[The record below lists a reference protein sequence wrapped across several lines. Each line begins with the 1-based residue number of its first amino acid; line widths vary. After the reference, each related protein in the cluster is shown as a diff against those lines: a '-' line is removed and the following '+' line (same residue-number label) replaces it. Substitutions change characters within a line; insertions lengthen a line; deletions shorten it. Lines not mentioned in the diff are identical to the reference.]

1 MNIVIEIV
9 SGLTIGCI
17 YGLVA
22 IGFSMIFRAMGLV
35 NFAQGDFMMLGG
47 FMGYTC
53 LSIAP
58 QMPFPLVVLAAM
70 LIVGVF
76 GYVIERIAFRP
87 AVERNASQI
96 YLVLLTL
103 GIGIVLANAARLIWG
118 ANPLVYKIPLAH
130 DIVQIGGYPLPK
142 AYFYIVGFMTLLMI
156 ALHWFF
162 NRTWTGLSLR
172 AAAQDGGTA
181 ALLGVDN
188 ARASSLAFGLASAI
202 GAAAGVLYAPLFF
215 VAFDMGVVGL
225 KAFAAAAIGTL
236 GSVPGAVVGGL
247 MIGVIETIGGQ
258 RIGAEFQDSLAF
270 GAMILVLMFRPNGLF
285 AVSRSGRATVVEERL
300 NVVRRRRPAPAATPV
315 TEIKEPA
322 ARAESAALSGGW
334 LAFAVIMI
342 PFWVLPPL
350 LGDFALYMAA
360 IVAVFATAALGL
372 QVMVGLAGQLS
383 LGHAAFLGIGAYVS
397 VLLQKHYGLPFAA
410 TALAGTAAA
419 ALAGLLMAQL
429 IRLSGVYFKIATFG
443 FGIIVYQIL
452 TNWSSVTG
460 GFAGLIGIPP
470 IRLFGYAV
478 RDKLSLFLL
487 SAAFLTVVYVLL
499 LRLTDGRIGRA
510 FRALGQNEVAARSIG
525 IPIVRYK
532 MSVITIGCAA
542 AGFAGTLIPHIYN
555 FLNPEEFTWLQS
567 LVVLIMIT
575 VGGLGSL
582 PGAVIGAAI
591 LLVTPEYLRAL
602 AEYKMLGYGILLIAS
617 MVFLPRG
624 VTGAISSLI
633 GRLSAQRAA

>member
-1 MNIVIEIV
+1 MNLVIEIV

-35 NFAQGDFMMLGG
+35 NFAQGDLMMLGG

-53 LSIAP
+53 LSVAP
-58 QMPFPLVVLAAM
+58 QMPFPLVVLVAM
-70 LIVGVF
+70 LLVGAF

-118 ANPLVYKIPLAH
+118 ANPVVYKIPLAH
-130 DIVQIGGYPLPK
+130 DVVQFGGYPLPK
-142 AYFYIVGFMTLLMI
+142 VYFYIVGFMTLLMI

-247 MIGVIETIGGQ
+247 IIGLIETIGGQ

-270 GAMILVLMFRPNGLF
+270 GAMILVLMLRPNGLF
-285 AVSRSGRATVVEERL
+285 AVSRSGRAAVIEERL
-300 NVVRRRRPAPAATPV
+300 NVARLRRPVPAATPV
-315 TEIKEPA
+315 EVKEPVV
-322 ARAESAALSGGW
+322 RTESAASSGGW
-334 LAFAVIMI
+334 TAFAAVMA
-342 PFWVLPPL
+342 PFWILPPL
-350 LGDFALYMAA
+350 FGDFALYMAA
-360 IVAVFATAALGL
+360 IVAVSATAALGL

-410 TALAGTAAA
+410 AAPAGTAAA

-443 FGIIVYQIL
+443 FGVIVYQIL
-452 TNWSSVTG
+452 TNWTSVTG
-460 GFAGLIGIPP
+460 GFTGIIGIPP
-470 IRLFGYAV
+470 IRFFGYTVAD
-478 RDKLSLFLL
+478 RLSLFIL
-487 SAAFLTVVYVLL
+487 ATAFLTIIYVLL

-532 MSVITIGCAA
+532 MSVITIGCAV
-542 AGFAGTLIPHIYN
+542 AGFAGTLVPHIYN

-602 AEYKMLGYGILLIAS
+602 AEYKMLGYGVLLIAS

-624 VTGAISSLI
+624 ITGAVASLV
-633 GRLSAQRAA
+633 GRVTTQKTP

>member
-1 MNIVIEIV
+1 MNVVIELV

-35 NFAQGDFMMLGG
+35 NFAQGDLMMLGG

-58 QMPFPLVVLAAM
+58 QAPFPLVILFAM
-70 LIVGVF
+70 LVVGAF
-76 GYVIERIAFRP
+76 GYVVERVAFRP

-118 ANPLVYKIPLAH
+118 ANPIVYKIPLAH
-130 DIVQIGGYPLPK
+130 DVVQIGGYPLPK

-172 AAAQDGGTA
+172 AAAQDAGTA

-247 MIGVIETIGGQ
+247 LIGVIETIGGQ

-285 AVSRSGRATVVEERL
+285 AVSRSGRAAVVEERL
-300 NVVRRRRPAPAATPV
+300 NAVPRRRPAPAAAPS
-315 TEIKEPA
+315 EIKEPVV
-322 ARAESAALSGGW
+322 RQENAALSSNW
-334 LAFAVIMI
+334 IVFFIVMI

-350 LGDFALYMAA
+350 LGDFALYMGA
-360 IVAVFATAALGL
+360 IVAVYATAALGL

-383 LGHAAFLGIGAYVS
+383 LGHAAFLGVGAYVS
-397 VLLQKHYGLPFAA
+397 VLMQKHFGLPFAV

-419 ALAGLLMAQL
+419 ALTGLLMAQL

-452 TNWSSVTG
+452 TNWSAMTG

-470 IRLFGYAV
+470 IRFFGYAV

-487 SAAFLTVVYVLL
+487 AAAFLTIIYVLL

-542 AGFAGTLIPHIYN
+542 AGFAGTLIPHLYN

-582 PGAVIGAAI
+582 PGAVVGAAI
-591 LLVTPEYLRAL
+591 LLVIPEYLRAL
-602 AEYKMLGYGILLIAS
+602 AEYKMLGYGVLLIAS

-624 VTGAISSLI
+624 ITGGIASLVGRFI
-633 GRLSAQRAA
+633 GRKPA

>member
-1 MNIVIEIV
+1 MNFVIEIV

-35 NFAQGDFMMLGG
+35 NFAQGDLMMLGG

-53 LSIAP
+53 LSLVP
-58 QMPFPLVVLAAM
+58 QMPFPLVVIAAM
-70 LIVGVF
+70 LIVGAF
-76 GYVIERIAFRP
+76 GYVVERVAFRP

-118 ANPLVYKIPLAH
+118 ANPVVYKIPLAH
-130 DIVQIGGYPLPK
+130 DVVQIGGYPLPK
-142 AYFYIVGFMTLLMI
+142 VYFYIVGFMTLLMI
-156 ALHWFF
+156 VLHWFF
-162 NRTWTGLSLR
+162 NRTWTGLTLR

-181 ALLGVDN
+181 ALFGVDN

-236 GSVPGAVVGGL
+236 GSVPGAVIGGL
-247 MIGVIETIGGQ
+247 IVGVIETIGGQ

-285 AVSRSGRATVVEERL
+285 AVSRSGRAAVVEERL
-300 NVVRRRRPAPAATPV
+300 NTVPRHRPAPAATPV
-315 TEIKEPA
+315 EDTKPVV
-322 ARAESAALSGGW
+322 RAQSPTFAGGW
-334 LAFAVIMI
+334 AAFAVVMI
-342 PFWVLPPL
+342 PFWILPPL
-350 LGDFALYMAA
+350 FGDFALYMGA
-360 IVAVFATAALGL
+360 IVAVYATAALGL

-383 LGHAAFLGIGAYVS
+383 LGHAAFLGVGAYVS
-397 VLLQKHYGLPFAA
+397 VLLQKHFGLPFAA

-443 FGIIVYQIL
+443 FGVIVYQIL
-452 TNWSSVTG
+452 TNWSTLTG

-470 IRLFGYAV
+470 IRFFGYAL

-487 SAAFLTVVYVLL
+487 AVAFLTIVYVLL

-532 MSVITIGCAA
+532 MAVITIGCAA
-542 AGFAGTLIPHIYN
+542 AGFAGTLIPHLYN

-582 PGAVIGAAI
+582 PGAVVGAAI
-591 LLVTPEYLRAL
+591 LLVIPEYLRAL
-602 AEYKMLGYGILLIAS
+602 AEYKMLGYGVLLIAS

-624 VTGAISSLI
+624 ITGAVAQLI
-633 GRLSAQRAA
+633 ERFMARKPS

>member
-1 MNIVIEIV
+1 MNVVIEIV

-17 YGLVA
+17 YSLVA

-35 NFAQGDFMMLGG
+35 NFAQGDLMMLGG

-53 LSIAP
+53 LSIVP
-58 QMPFPLVVLAAM
+58 QMPFVLVVLIAM
-70 LIVGVF
+70 MIVGAF
-76 GYVIERIAFRP
+76 GYIIERVAFRP

-118 ANPLVYKIPLAH
+118 ANPVVYRIPLAH
-130 DIVQIGGYPLPK
+130 DIVQLGGYPLPK
-142 AYFYIVGFMTLLMI
+142 VYFYIIGFMSLLMI

-162 NRTWTGLSLR
+162 SGTWTGLSMR

-188 ARASSLAFGLASAI
+188 ARASSLAFGIAAAI

-236 GSVPGAVVGGL
+236 GSVPGAVIGGL
-247 MIGVIETIGGQ
+247 LIGLIETIGGQ

-270 GAMILVLMFRPNGLF
+270 GTMILVLMFRPNGLF
-285 AVSRSGRATVVEERL
+285 AVSRSGRAAVVEERL
-300 NVVRRRRPAPAATPV
+300 RAEPRRRPAPAATPA
-315 TEIKEPA
+315 EIKEPTV
-322 ARAESAALSGGW
+322 RIESAAMSGGW
-334 LAFAVIMI
+334 LAFAAVMI

-350 LGDFALYMAA
+350 LGDFALYMGS
-360 IVAVFATAALGL
+360 IVAVYATAAIGL
-372 QVMVGLAGQLS
+372 QVVVGLAGQLS
-383 LGHAAFLGIGAYVS
+383 LGHAAFLGVGAYVS
-397 VLLQKHYGLPFAA
+397 VVLQKLYGLPFGA

-419 ALAGLLMAQL
+419 ALTGLLMAQL

-460 GFAGLIGIPP
+460 GFAGVIGIPP
-470 IRLFGYAV
+470 IRFFGHTV
-478 RDKLSLFLL
+478 HDKLALFLL
-487 SAAFLTVVYVLL
+487 AATFLTLVYILL

-510 FRALGQNEVAARSIG
+510 FRALGQNEIAARSIG

-532 MSVITIGCAA
+532 MSVITIGCAV
-542 AGFAGTLIPHIYN
+542 AGFSGTLIPHIYN

-567 LVVLIMIT
+567 LVLLIMIT

-582 PGAVIGAAI
+582 PGAVIGTVI
-591 LLVTPEYLRAL
+591 LLVIPEYLRAL

-617 MVFLPRG
+617 MIFLPRG
-624 VTGAISSLI
+624 IIGAIGSLI
-633 GRLSAQRAA
+633 DRFVRRRTA

>member
-1 MNIVIEIV
+1 
-9 SGLTIGCI
+9 
-17 YGLVA
+17 
-22 IGFSMIFRAMGLV
+22 MG
-35 NFAQGDFMMLGG
+35 
-47 FMGYTC
+47 
-53 LSIAP
+53 
-58 QMPFPLVVLAAM
+58 
-70 LIVGVF
+70 
-76 GYVIERIAFRP
+76 
-87 AVERNASQI
+87 
-96 YLVLLTL
+96 
-103 GIGIVLANAARLIWG
+103 
-118 ANPLVYKIPLAH
+118 
-130 DIVQIGGYPLPK
+130 
-142 AYFYIVGFMTLLMI
+142 
-156 ALHWFF
+156 
-162 NRTWTGLSLR
+162 
-172 AAAQDGGTA
+172 
-181 ALLGVDN
+181 
-188 ARASSLAFGLASAI
+188 
-202 GAAAGVLYAPLFF
+202 
-215 VAFDMGVVGL
+215 
-225 KAFAAAAIGTL
+225 
-236 GSVPGAVVGGL
+236 
-247 MIGVIETIGGQ
+247 
-258 RIGAEFQDSLAF
+258 
-270 GAMILVLMFRPNGLF
+270 
-285 AVSRSGRATVVEERL
+285 
-300 NVVRRRRPAPAATPV
+300 
-315 TEIKEPA
+315 
-322 ARAESAALSGGW
+322 
-334 LAFAVIMI
+334 
-342 PFWVLPPL
+342 
-350 LGDFALYMAA
+350 A

-410 TALAGTAAA
+410 TALTGTAAA

-487 SAAFLTVVYVLL
+487 SAAFLTIVYVLL

-510 FRALGQNEVAARSIG
+510 FRALGQNEIAARSIG

-624 VTGAISSLI
+624 VTGAIGSLI
-633 GRLSAQRAA
+633 GRLSARRAT

>member
-1 MNIVIEIV
+1 
-9 SGLTIGCI
+9 
-17 YGLVA
+17 
-22 IGFSMIFRAMGLV
+22 MGLV
-35 NFAQGDFMMLGG
+35 NFAQGDLMMLGG

-58 QMPFPLVVLAAM
+58 QMPFPLVVLLAM
-70 LIVGVF
+70 LVVGAF
-76 GYVIERIAFRP
+76 GYVIERVAFRP

-118 ANPLVYKIPLAH
+118 ANPIVYKIPLAH
-130 DIVQIGGYPLPK
+130 DIVQIGGYPLPT
-142 AYFYIVGFMTLLMI
+142 AYFYIIGFVTLLMI
-156 ALHWFF
+156 VLHWFF

-188 ARASSLAFGLASAI
+188 ARASSLAFALASAI

-215 VAFDMGVVGL
+215 VAFDMGLVGL

-247 MIGVIETIGGQ
+247 LIGVIETLGGQ
-258 RIGAEFQDSLAF
+258 RIGAEYQDSLAF
-270 GAMILVLMFRPNGLF
+270 GTMILVLMLRPNGLF
-285 AVSRSGRATVVEERL
+285 AISRSGRAAVVEERL
-300 NVVRRRRPAPAATPV
+300 NIVPRRRPAPAAV
-315 TEIKEPA
+315 PA
-322 ARAESAALSGGW
+322 EVSERAAPKRDTARSDAW
-334 LAFAVIMI
+334 LVFAVVMV

-350 LGDFALYMAA
+350 FGDFALYIGA
-360 IVAVFATAALGL
+360 IVAVYATAALGL

-383 LGHAAFLGIGAYVS
+383 LGHAAFLGVGAYVS
-397 VLLQKHYGLPFAA
+397 VLLEKHYGLPFTV
-410 TALAGTAAA
+410 TAVAGTAAS
-419 ALAGLLMAQL
+419 ALVGLLMAQL

-452 TNWSSVTG
+452 TNWSSLTG
-460 GFAGLIGIPP
+460 GFAGVIGIPP

-487 SAAFLTVVYVLL
+487 AAAFLTIVYVLL
-499 LRLTDGRIGRA
+499 LRLAEGRTGRA

-567 LVVLIMIT
+567 LIALIMIT

-582 PGAVIGAAI
+582 PGAIIGAAI
-591 LLVTPEYLRAL
+591 LLVVPEYLRAL

-624 VTGAISSLI
+624 ITGAVASLVSRFTARS
-633 GRLSAQRAA
+633 GA